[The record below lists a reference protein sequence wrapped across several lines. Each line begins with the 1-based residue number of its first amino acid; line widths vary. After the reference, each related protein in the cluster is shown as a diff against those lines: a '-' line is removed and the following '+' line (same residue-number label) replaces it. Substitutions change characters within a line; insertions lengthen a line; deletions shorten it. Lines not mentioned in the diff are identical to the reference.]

1 MGNVWRFR
9 LENDRHPARR
19 QARRHI
25 RPVST
30 EYQSLDVAEEYD
42 RRRFHSLGGR
52 YNNWRLQRLLRS
64 ALGALAPG
72 SAVLDIP
79 CGTGRIDDRLLRRSL
94 RVIAADISTA
104 MLTVAQRKLRPRR
117 RGLAFV
123 RADAGC
129 LPFRSHSV
137 PAVLCVRF
145 LHLMDPT
152 ERRAVLTELARVA
165 KHWVIVEYRNLD
177 PPVRSFKRAILAWFR
192 REDRP
197 RRRTVSDIEAELR
210 RCGLGGRRYYYVNR
224 WFSGSVLVAADH
236 RPRIVQPTTAGA
248 GSRPAQGELV
258 PMGVTP

>member
-1 MGNVWRFR
+1 M
-9 LENDRHPARR
+9 
-19 QARRHI
+19 
-25 RPVST
+25 
-30 EYQSLDVAEEYD
+30 EYQSPHVAEEYD

-64 ALGALAPG
+64 TIRTLAPG
-72 SAVLDIP
+72 SVVLDIP
-79 CGTGRIDDRLLRRSL
+79 CGTGRIDNGLLRRSL

-117 RGLAFV
+117 LGLAFL

-137 PAVLCVRF
+137 EAVLCIRF

-165 KHWVIVEYRNLD
+165 EQWVIVEYRNLD
-177 PPVRSFKRAILAWFR
+177 PPVRAFKRTILSWLWRA
-192 REDRP
+192 DRP

-210 RCGLGGRRYYYVNR
+210 RCGLGGRHYYYVNR
-224 WFSGSVLVAADH
+224 WFSGSVLVAASH
-236 RPRIVQPTTAGA
+236 RPRVVRPGRPDQTRAGQQVVVA
-248 GSRPAQGELV
+248 DRTFDLSRR
-258 PMGVTP
+258 GVTPGSIGVDGRDAVMRTRGI